1 MNIEQEDS
9 ALSLRD
15 SVVLS
20 WLLRRC
26 RSWQPNTSA
35 APCVPL
41 PPAAPPQSSV
51 AWLVNALGT
60 TPGRASRMAA
70 LAPEDSSLVILARAS
85 DLPDIQARLPE
96 LLYLMDGL
104 TGSLSGAPLA
114 RLWTCTT
121 GQSNK
126 HPPAQCTPCM
136 SCPALSATLART
148 PPTYKQDPPK
158 GPPPSHEI
166 PQGNRPSTKRAL

>member
-1 MNIEQEDS
+1 MNIVQADS

-15 SVVLS
+15 SVVLG

-26 RSWQPNTSA
+26 RSWQLSTSA
-35 APCVPL
+35 ALCVPL

-51 AWLVNALGT
+51 AWVVNALGT

-96 LLYLMDGL
+96 PLIPHGLLDGL
-104 TGSLSGAPLA
+104 TIGRAIGAPLD
-114 RLWTCTT
+114 LHDWPE
-121 GQSNK
+121 Q
-126 HPPAQCTPCM
+126 
-136 SCPALSATLART
+136 
-148 PPTYKQDPPK
+148 
-158 GPPPSHEI
+158 
-166 PQGNRPSTKRAL
+166 